1 MTFDFVLRCFI
12 MHFFLLILFE
22 ICVKH
27 VFSVDM
33 NICVM
38 FYIFVF
44 INNFFI
50 SQFYL
55 FVL

>member
-1 MTFDFVLRCFI
+1 

-44 INNFFI
+44 IN
-50 SQFYL
+50 
-55 FVL
+55 